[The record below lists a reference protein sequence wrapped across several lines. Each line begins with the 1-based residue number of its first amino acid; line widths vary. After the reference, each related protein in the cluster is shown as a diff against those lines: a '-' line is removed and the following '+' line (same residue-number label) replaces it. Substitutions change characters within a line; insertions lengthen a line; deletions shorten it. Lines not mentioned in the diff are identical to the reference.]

1 MERIIIVPASHI
13 DQAWKEGASQLGKAS
28 DTSGGEITGDQLKL
42 MLSRGER
49 SLLRLDRDGEIAGWI
64 VCGVEQLPNCRV
76 LYLYELFAPGGRFEA
91 FFPEIKDMA
100 ASLGCSRVRCA
111 AKPGQA
117 RLYRMKVGAQPVY
130 EVLEV
135 EL

>member
-1 MERIIIVPASHI
+1 MEKIIIVPASHI
-13 DQAWKEGASQLGKAS
+13 DQAWKEGASNLGIAC
-28 DTSGGEITGDQLKL
+28 SGSTDEITGDQLKL
-42 MLSRGER
+42 MLSRAER
-49 SLLRLDRDGEIAGWI
+49 TLLRLDRDGEIAGWI

-76 LYLYELFAPGGRFEA
+76 LFLYDLYAPGGRFEA
-91 FFPEIKDMA
+91 FFPEIKEMA

-117 RLYRMKVGAQPVY
+117 RLYRMKVGAKPVY

-135 EL
+135 KL